1 MKRALAAQTTEYL
14 DLHICRRA
22 GPPLAIWTLVELL
35 QYPTCIQGEAGSG
48 KTTFAWHFCNLW
60 GQGQILRNMKAVM
73 FVDMQAC
80 LNASSLEDVLL
91 QYSKKL
97 NLSESTK
104 IWLESLIKYDRDQ
117 VLLVFDGV
125 EQCSQGSNDSRF
137 AYKFLIESVRLRAPV
152 VLLGRPGTGDLLSQ
166 LHIRVDSH
174 FEMLGFKDDEISKYV
189 SRHVARSVS
198 RSVEE
203 YMREQQWMQKLCKNP
218 RMASI
223 LVESLKKDRLFL
235 RESQTSVLHSL
246 LLKFVAV
253 ECPNCSSAPSLF
265 QLPADPEHI
274 LQHISHIALICTLT
288 GNNLHEQELSHI
300 NLNKGV
306 SSLEE
311 LGNLGLVYHVG
322 NSIQFLAES
331 SKSAVVKLFLCAY
344 YVSRLSLSEQ
354 VEFYCDYCSRLLSSL
369 SLVATFL
376 FGLGRLNHQG
386 WFDSGKLALGSAVEC
401 LAQHVQLEQDSL
413 QKRKK
418 TLSLLCCIRESREIS
433 LVRSLIA
440 QFPGLTVIELPN
452 EISKDEQSAIGFMI
466 IHSGIKEWH
475 IESSNKESAD
485 KLAFFFAT
493 LISEEVKIH
502 VLIEGRKESAVFSVK
517 PAPEAMPVA
526 KKSGSALVFVKRGTT
541 DYEKEELFKHAV
553 QCNAQ
558 REALHRVFNLYSK
571 VKLRSD
577 AGDPAYFSFITCQC
591 VEETLRSEVVV
602 IEPIHPIHSVKLAAK
617 NKKAKRI
624 EAEREAA
631 RKHIEEEHDQCYTE
645 IIVLSKPY
653 PKSLTFQPQ
662 GSSETCQLVLS
673 TDKLPSCMAG
683 RIAMETR
690 ESILDNRYLVQCIAE
705 SGEQRVKNLMITHG
719 LPLPKS
725 KSRSEAEKA
734 NVLPGEQKA
743 NGKRSGEGLAAGSD
757 LPATAAQVAPSH
769 PYKNLQGDEP
779 VFSPVPAQAESS
791 EKITWRPG
799 MIMFTVS
806 VCVCVCVCLGGVR
819 KVR

>member
-1 MKRALAAQTTEYL
+1 MTAMTTDISAELEMKRALATQETEYL
-14 DLHICRRA
+14 DLCIRSRA
-22 GPPLAIWTLVELL
+22 GSPLAIRTLLERLP
-35 QYPTCIQGEAGSG
+35 YPTCIEGEAGSG
-48 KTTFAWHFCNLW
+48 KTTSAWHLCNLW
-60 GQGQILRNMKAVM
+60 GKGQILGNMKAVM
-73 FVDMQAC
+73 VVDMQAC

-104 IWLESLIKYDRDQ
+104 IWLESLIKNDRDK

-152 VLLGRPGTGDLLSQ
+152 VLLGRPGTRDLLSQ

-174 FEMLGFKDDEISKYV
+174 FDMLGFKDDEISKYV
-189 SRHVARSVS
+189 SRYVARSVS

-246 LLKFVAV
+246 LLKFVAA

-288 GNNLHEQELSHI
+288 GNNLHEQELGHI
-300 NLNKGV
+300 NLNEGV

-331 SKSAVVKLFLCAY
+331 SKSAVIKLFLCAY

-354 VEFYCDYCSRLLSSL
+354 VEFYRDYSSRLLSSL

-376 FGLGRLNHQG
+376 FGLGSLNQ
-386 WFDSGKLALGSAVEC
+386 FNSRKLALGSAMEC

-418 TLSLLCCIRESREIS
+418 ALSLLCCIRESWEIS
-433 LVRSLIA
+433 LIRSLIA
-440 QFPGLTVIELPN
+440 QFPGLTLIELPN

-466 IHSGIKEWH
+466 THSGIKEWH
-475 IESSNKESAD
+475 IEGSNKESAY
-485 KLAFFFAT
+485 KLAFFLAT
-493 LISEEVKIH
+493 SISEEVKMH
-502 VLIEGRKESAVFSVK
+502 VLTDGRKESAVFSVK

-526 KKSGSALVFVKRGTT
+526 KKSSSALAFIKRGTT
-541 DYEKEELFKHAV
+541 DYEKEELFIHAV

-558 REALHRVFNLYSK
+558 REALHRVFNLYSLCSLIWNG
-571 VKLRSD
+571 LRSS
-577 AGDPAYFSFITCQC
+577 FSPPLTYCSHIYYT
-591 VEETLRSEVVV
+591 EKTERSCKAHVV
-602 IEPIHPIHSVKLAAK
+602 ITQDLKPHIKVSEGNASNVYMHMWQISCQTGWQVELAQNTMGHAHS
-617 NKKAKRI
+617 
-624 EAEREAA
+624 
-631 RKHIEEEHDQCYTE
+631 EESVNIQNW
-645 IIVLSKPY
+645 
-653 PKSLTFQPQ
+653 KS
-662 GSSETCQLVLS
+662 
-673 TDKLPSCMAG
+673 
-683 RIAMETR
+683 I
-690 ESILDNRYLVQCIAE
+690 
-705 SGEQRVKNLMITHG
+705 
-719 LPLPKS
+719 
-725 KSRSEAEKA
+725 
-734 NVLPGEQKA
+734 
-743 NGKRSGEGLAAGSD
+743 
-757 LPATAAQVAPSH
+757 
-769 PYKNLQGDEP
+769 
-779 VFSPVPAQAESS
+779 FSPTPCSACPARVE
-791 EKITWRPG
+791 R
-799 MIMFTVS
+799 
-806 VCVCVCVCLGGVR
+806 
-819 KVR
+819 